1 MTRRAKKY
9 LFDILSCI
17 EELELLGSEVVSLE
31 NLEEMPLQKRALER
45 LFEIIGEATRRLVEE
60 YSDIEISNKEKIIG
74 MRNIIAHGYD
84 AVNYKIL
91 WQALH
96 DQIPTLNQE
105 AKRLLEKGG

>member
-60 YSDIEISNKEKIIG
+60 HSDIEISNKKKIIG

-96 DQIPTLNQE
+96 DQIPTLKQE
-105 AKRLLEKGG
+105 AKHHLEKEG